1 MKEQFF
7 KNELSEL
14 IWNRNY
20 RYREHAH
27 SIDRTIEDTWQR
39 IADALSSLEQ
49 ENRDAWQQKFYDL
62 IRDFKFLPG
71 GRIQAGCGTRLKV
84 TLFNCFVMGTIEDS
98 IDGIFNAL
106 KEGALTMQQGGGVGY
121 DFSTLRPEGMPAN
134 ITGRVASGPVSF
146 MHTWDA
152 MCKTILSSGNRRGA
166 MMATLRCD
174 HPDIETFIEAKQDKT
189 ALRNFNLSVLVT
201 DAFMEAVNKHQE
213 WQLVFPVSE
222 QSIITGESGIVHRRW
237 PGKTGEVPCTV
248 IKTVPAARLW
258 EKIIRASY
266 DYAEPG
272 VLFIDRINN
281 ENNLYYRE
289 TISATNPCGEIPLPP
304 YGACNLGSIN
314 LTQFI
319 NGAFTAQCA
328 FNQRSFIDTIK
339 TAVRMLDNVIDISHY
354 PLAVQ
359 KEQAHGSRRI
369 GLGITGLADALAML
383 GLKYD
388 EQPALAW
395 TRNLMQNLCYNAY
408 SASIELA
415 KERGPFPYFDREKYL
430 QGTFIKNLP
439 EEIRTGIAQ
448 YGIRNSHLIAIAPTG
463 TISLLANNVS
473 SGIEPIFNLSYERT
487 VLNEDGGSSV
497 YTLTDYAYQLWSNTY
512 GRSANVPDVF
522 ITAHQVAPEKHIEMQ
537 ALIQQYVDNAVSK
550 TINIPQDYSYKEY
563 ASIYMLAYNKGLKG
577 CTTFRPNP
585 VTGEIL
591 SPLHPHNLISSTCCE
606 IPG

>member
-1 MKEQFF
+1 MDKQYF

-14 IWNRNY
+14 IWERNY
-20 RYREHAH
+20 RYRIHAQI
-27 SIDRTIEDTWQR
+27 IDRTIEETWQR
-39 IADALSSLEQ
+39 IATALSTLETDNR
-49 ENRDAWQQKFYDL
+49 ENWRQKYYEL
-62 IRDFKFLPG
+62 MRGFKFLPG
-71 GRIQAGCGTRLKV
+71 GRIQAGCGTQLKV
-84 TLFNCFVMGTIEDS
+84 TLFNCFVMGAIEDS

-106 KEGALTMQQGGGVGY
+106 KEGALTMQHGGGVGY

-134 ITGRVASGPVSF
+134 VSGRIASGPVSF

-174 HPDIETFIEAKQDKT
+174 HPDIETFIAAKQDKT

-201 DAFMEAVNKHQE
+201 DAFMEAVKNRAA
-213 WQLVFPVSE
+213 WQLVFPLAGPDKTADSA
-222 QSIITGESGIVHRRW
+222 GIVHRAW
-237 PGKTGEVPCTV
+237 PGEHGEVPCQV
-248 IKTVPAARLW
+248 VKTVPAAELW

-272 VLFIDRINN
+272 VLFIDRINS

-319 NGAFTAQCA
+319 GNAFTPKCNFDQPG
-328 FNQRSFIDTIK
+328 FVETIN
-339 TAVRMLDNVIDISHY
+339 TAVRILDNVIDLSHY
-354 PLAVQ
+354 PLAAQ

-383 GLKYD
+383 GLKYGD
-388 EQPALAW
+388 DTALAW
-395 TRNLMQNLCYNAY
+395 TRQLMQTLCHTAY
-408 SASIELA
+408 AASIELA
-415 KERGPFPYFDREKYL
+415 KQRGPFPYFEKYKYL
-430 QGTFIKNLP
+430 QSAFIKNLP
-439 EEIRTGIAQ
+439 DAIRSGIAQ
-448 YGIRNSHLIAIAPTG
+448 HGIRNSHLIAIAPTG

-487 VLNEDGGSSV
+487 VLNEDGGSSQF
-497 YTLTDYAYQLWSNTY
+497 TLTDYAYQLWQNAHGPSD
-512 GRSANVPDVF
+512 RVLDVF
-522 ITAHQVAPEKHIEMQ
+522 ATAYQLTPDKHIAMQ
-537 ALIQQYVDNAVSK
+537 ALIQHYVDNAVSK
-550 TINIPQDYSYKEY
+550 TINIPRDYSYQEY
-563 ASIYMLAYNKGLKG
+563 ESVYMLAYQQGLKG

-591 SPLHPHNLISSTCCE
+591 ASHPHDLISKNCCE

>member
-1 MKEQFF
+1 MRETFF
-7 KNELSEL
+7 KNDLSQL
-14 IWNRNY
+14 IWDRNY
-20 RYREHAH
+20 RYREHGQV
-27 SIDRTIEDTWQR
+27 IDQGIEDTWIR
-39 IADALSSLEQ
+39 IASALSRMEHDRQ
-49 ENRDAWQQKFYDL
+49 DYWQQQFYQL
-62 IRDFKFLPG
+62 LRGFRFLPG
-71 GRIQAGCGTRLKV
+71 GRIQAGCGTQHKV

-98 IDGIFNAL
+98 MDGIFNAL
-106 KEGALTMQQGGGVGY
+106 KEGALTMQLGGGVGY
-121 DFSTLRPEGMPAN
+121 DFSTLRPQGMPARL
-134 ITGRVASGPVSF
+134 TGRVASGPVSF

-174 HPDIETFIEAKQDKT
+174 HPDIETFIEVKKNKL

-201 DAFMEAVNKHQE
+201 DAFVEAVNQHQP
-213 WQLVFPVSE
+213 WQLVFPLADQSE
-222 QSIITGESGIVHRRW
+222 ASDSSRVVYRSW

-248 IKTVPAARLW
+248 VKTVAADELW

-272 VLFIDRINN
+272 VLFIDRINA
-281 ENNLYYRE
+281 ENNLRYRE

-304 YGACNLGSIN
+304 YGACNLGSVN
-314 LTQFI
+314 LTQYI
-319 NGAFTAQCA
+319 ANAFTPECC
-328 FNQRSFIDTIK
+328 FDLNSFTDTVK
-339 TAVRMLDNVIDISHY
+339 TAVRMLDNVIDLSDY
-354 PLAVQ
+354 PLPAQ

-383 GLKYD
+383 GLTYGD
-388 EQPALAW
+388 AASLAW
-395 TRNLMQNLCYNAY
+395 TKNIMQTLCYTAY

-415 KERGPFPYFDREKYL
+415 KQRGPFPYLEREPYL
-430 QGTFIKNLP
+430 QGNFIKTLP
-439 EEIRTGIAQ
+439 DDIKAGIAQ

-473 SGIEPIFNLSYERT
+473 SGIEPIFNLGYDRT
-487 VLNEDGGSSV
+487 VLNEDGSSSL
-497 YTLTDYAYQLWSNTY
+497 YALTDYAYQLWQAIHGETEH
-512 GRSANVPDVF
+512 APDVF
-522 ITAHQVAPEKHIEMQ
+522 VTAHQLAPEKHIEMQ
-537 ALIQQYVDNAVSK
+537 AFIQDYVDNAVSK

-563 ASIYMLAYNKGLKG
+563 ESLYKLAYDKGLKG

-591 SPLHPHNLISSTCCE
+591 SSHPHDLISRSCCE

>member
-1 MKEQFF
+1 
-7 KNELSEL
+7 
-14 IWNRNY
+14 
-20 RYREHAH
+20 
-27 SIDRTIEDTWQR
+27 
-39 IADALSSLEQ
+39 
-49 ENRDAWQQKFYDL
+49 
-62 IRDFKFLPG
+62 
-71 GRIQAGCGTRLKV
+71 
-84 TLFNCFVMGTIEDS
+84 
-98 IDGIFNAL
+98 
-106 KEGALTMQQGGGVGY
+106 
-121 DFSTLRPEGMPAN
+121 
-134 ITGRVASGPVSF
+134 
-146 MHTWDA
+146 
-152 MCKTILSSGNRRGA
+152 
-166 MMATLRCD
+166 
-174 HPDIETFIEAKQDKT
+174 
-189 ALRNFNLSVLVT
+189 
-201 DAFMEAVNKHQE
+201 
-213 WQLVFPVSE
+213 
-222 QSIITGESGIVHRRW
+222 
-237 PGKTGEVPCTV
+237 
-248 IKTVPAARLW
+248 
-258 EKIIRASY
+258 
-266 DYAEPG
+266 
-272 VLFIDRINN
+272 
-281 ENNLYYRE
+281 
-289 TISATNPCGEIPLPP
+289 
-304 YGACNLGSIN
+304 
-314 LTQFI
+314 
-319 NGAFTAQCA
+319 
-328 FNQRSFIDTIK
+328 
-339 TAVRMLDNVIDISHY
+339 
-354 PLAVQ
+354 
-359 KEQAHGSRRI
+359 
-369 GLGITGLADALAML
+369 ML